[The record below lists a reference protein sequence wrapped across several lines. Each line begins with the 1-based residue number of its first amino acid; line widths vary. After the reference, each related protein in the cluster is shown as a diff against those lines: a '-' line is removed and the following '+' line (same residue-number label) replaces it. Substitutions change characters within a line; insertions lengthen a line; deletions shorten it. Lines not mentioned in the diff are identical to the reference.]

1 MSTVDKKA
9 LAGLVRACHP
19 EPTAA
24 VTVGSALL
32 AVASGRSVG
41 GVASVAAAVLATQL
55 CTGWHNDWLDAGRD
69 ALVARPDKPIPAGL
83 VSRRAVGRAAL
94 LAGLLAVPLAL
105 LSGVVAG
112 LVLLGAL
119 ASALAYNWPLKSTI
133 FSPVPYAVSFG
144 ALPAYIVLGAGV
156 TPAWWLVA
164 AGACL
169 GVGAHFANVIPDL
182 ADDARTGVRGLP
194 HRIGAT
200 RSAVA
205 AAVGLGAA
213 SALLV
218 LGPAGPPSWLAL
230 AGLVTA
236 ASLLL
241 IGGYA
246 QVRRPGTRILF
257 RVVLVVAVLD
267 VALLVAAVGGSA

>member
-1 MSTVDKKA
+1 MA

-32 AVASGRSVG
+32 AVASGRPVA
-41 GVASVAAAVLATQL
+41 GVLAVAAAVLATQL
-55 CTGWHNDWLDAGRD
+55 CTGWHNDWLDASRD
-69 ALVARPDKPIPAGL
+69 ALVGRSDKPIPSGL
-83 VSRRAVGRAAL
+83 VPRRAVGLAAL
-94 LAGLLAVPLAL
+94 VAGLAAVPLAL

-119 ASALAYNWPLKSTI
+119 GSALLYNWPLKFTVL
-133 FSPVPYAVSFG
+133 SPVPYAVSFG
-144 ALPAYIVLGAGV
+144 ALPAYIMLGAGV
-156 TPAWWLVA
+156 TPALWLVA

-230 AGLVTA
+230 TGLVTA

-246 QVRRPGTRILF
+246 QVRRPGSRVLF